1 MKLEGSLDA
10 FGLPDVLH
18 LLHATAK
25 TGALHL
31 VRHPSRAVI
40 HLIEGSVVSGQMT
53 EAGHLA
59 LLRRLVGQGLVDED
73 MVASAAMAAAETGDG
88 LVTTLVVSN
97 VIDADVAQ
105 AQMHH
110 LIVDTLFEVLRWDDG
125 DFSFAAEELPSDDVG
140 VRTPPGSLV
149 EEASLRLPAWEAAAE
164 QVPSP
169 AHVPVISRS
178 QSQDVVLSP
187 EDWGLLALVDGRR
200 SVDGIV
206 AEAGWG
212 PFAVVVRLAD
222 LSQRGCLEF
231 HVDHKAAEASQAAR
245 RDVLTL
251 LDAAEGLESKTP
263 DDARPLARA
272 HGSNVDAS
280 LPGADVSSGATSSAP
295 TKAAESAPSS
305 DATAGGATIVSV
317 PTAPVGAVAA
327 PAPASDPEESS
338 AATSAAGDPE
348 AHLLGGAHRP
358 GDVVPPRPEPF
369 LPSRQ
374 PEHPEASG
382 LSGGDPGQ
390 TPLRVEVVGANAV
403 VTQPALSDDA
413 ADVAPGVLLNRSMV
427 LRLIAGVRGL

>member
-1 MKLEGSLDA
+1 
-10 FGLPDVLH
+10 V
-18 LLHATAK
+18 
-25 TGALHL
+25 
-31 VRHPSRAVI
+31 V
-40 HLIEGSVVSGQMT
+40 HLIDGSVASGQMT

-178 QSQDVVLSP
+178 QTQEVTLSP

-200 SVDGIV
+200 SVDDIV
-206 AEAGWG
+206 VEAGWG

-222 LSQRGCLEF
+222 LSQRGCVEF
-231 HVDHKAAEASQAAR
+231 HVDHKAADASQAAR

-251 LDAAEGLESKTP
+251 LDAAEGLESKAP
-263 DDARPLARA
+263 DDASLAGT
-272 HGSNVDAS
+272 HDGSADVMV
-280 LPGADVSSGATSSAP
+280 PGAQVSGGATPSVP
-295 TKAAESAPSS
+295 TQAAESAASS
-305 DATAGGATIVSV
+305 NATAGGATIVSV
-317 PTAPVGAVAA
+317 PTEPVTAVAV
-327 PAPASDPEESS
+327 PATDPEASS
-338 AATSAAGDPE
+338 AATSPTSDTE

-403 VTQPALSDDA
+403 VAQPAHSDDA